1 MIFFTYKILLCSNNI
16 LLYLMLIMFRDF
28 YLHFNTLIVFVIVL
42 KLYQRKYIASNFRCM
57 KYKERKIFLF
67 VFQYRES
74 LRLETFLR
82 SK

>member
-42 KLYQRKYIASNFRCM
+42 KLYQRRFYCIFTM
-57 KYKERKIFLF
+57 KMFEIKEKETDFFL
-67 VFQYRES
+67 
-74 LRLETFLR
+74 LLNPG
-82 SK
+82 KP

>member
-42 KLYQRKYIASNFRCM
+42 KLYQRKFYCIFNM
-57 KYKERKIFLF
+57 KMFEIKEKETDFFL
-67 VFQYRES
+67 
-74 LRLETFLR
+74 LLNPG
-82 SK
+82 KP